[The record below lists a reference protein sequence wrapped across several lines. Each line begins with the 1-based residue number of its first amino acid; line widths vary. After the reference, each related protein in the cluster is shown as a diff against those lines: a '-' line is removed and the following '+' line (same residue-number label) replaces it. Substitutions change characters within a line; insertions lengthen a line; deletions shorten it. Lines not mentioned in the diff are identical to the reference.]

1 MLIISAAIAGF
12 ALMLDRLSP
21 PDAERVRRILAQ
33 ARISRIADVRD
44 DNHAVVRGT
53 VAVCD
58 GNVLVS
64 PLTVQRCVAWLVVFD
79 EVGAKDWVE
88 LGRAQDGVPF
98 LLRSADG
105 TARVIPEPAM
115 LATKATLYERP
126 MPPQLYARNAI
137 VRGNIEIP
145 DRITE
150 LARRV
155 CRPPNHMTTT
165 LRATEYAV
173 FVDATITVGGH
184 VARET
189 DPDAAAEVTGY
200 RNALPTRPVLSG
212 ARRAPLLIA

>member
-12 ALMLDRLSP
+12 AIMLDKLSP
-21 PDAERVRRILAQ
+21 PDAQRVRRILGQ
-33 ARISRIADVRD
+33 ARISRIADVGD
-44 DNHAVVRGT
+44 GSHAVIRGT
-53 VAVCD
+53 VALCD

-64 PLTVQRCVAWLVVFD
+64 PLTAQRCVAWLVVFD

-98 LLRSADG
+98 LLRSDAG

-115 LATKATLYERP
+115 LATKASIYERP
-126 MPPQLYARNAI
+126 MPLRLYARHAI
-137 VRGNIEIP
+137 AEIP

-150 LARRV
+150 LAQRV
-155 CRPPNHMTTT
+155 CRAPNHTTT
-165 LRATEYAV
+165 LLRATEYAV

-189 DPDAAAEVTGY
+189 DPDAAADVTGY
-200 RNALPTRPVLSG
+200 RNALPTRPVVSG